1 MRHCSCRCRRTSAVI
16 YRLYNQFA
24 YMNRRPFGVNY
35 EFVSAG
41 YTRGRVR
48 WPWIV
53 IKCKSSSSEDPV
65 GGRLQEANLQDDPTH
80 EFFAF
85 PRDRQKFSRDA
96 FFLIFLVRWLVEIL
110 VGKMDS
116 VGFIERHVAN
126 NSIGERLKNYWQR
139 LLMLMIHDM
148 IMVYNYFCINFLC
161 GFTYNRL
168 NLIDAS
174 IQTPLR

>member
-1 MRHCSCRCRRTSAVI
+1 MNSYLLGTHAAVYVGRGSWLNANRPLLKIPWGTDVSRRQISRTIPPTS
-16 YRLYNQFA
+16 
-24 YMNRRPFGVNY
+24 
-35 EFVSAG
+35 
-41 YTRGRVR
+41 
-48 WPWIV
+48 
-53 IKCKSSSSEDPV
+53 
-65 GGRLQEANLQDDPTH
+65 
-80 EFFAF
+80 
-85 PRDRQKFSRDA
+85 FSRFRETDRNFRA
-96 FFLIFLVRWLVEIL
+96 ILFFLIFLVRWLVEIL

-174 IQTPLR
+174 IQTSLRWSLIRFRIGI